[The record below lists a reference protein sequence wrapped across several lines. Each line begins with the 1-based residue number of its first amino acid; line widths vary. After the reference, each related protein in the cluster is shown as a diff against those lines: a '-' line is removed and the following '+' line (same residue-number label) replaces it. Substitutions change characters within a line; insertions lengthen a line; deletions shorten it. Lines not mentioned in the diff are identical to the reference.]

1 MESGEGEGGNEVYS
15 SIESWRWIVNVNQ
28 SCMVSIRIGYDRECL
43 LRTIKAS

>member
-28 SCMVSIRIGYDRECL
+28 SCMVSIESVMTGML
-43 LRTIKAS
+43 A